1 MIGDTSVTFPDV
13 AGTVARIHG
22 LTRAEH
28 GVAVDAR
35 AETTALLGDDQFTNV
50 FLVGAAVQAGA
61 LPIPARHIEEALGLN
76 GVAVEKN
83 IEAFRAGR
91 RYVAQGPGGAPVP
104 AADGADGA
112 SARISPA
119 AGQVVA
125 AAGLG
130 ADPDLRAVI
139 GRRADELIAYA
150 DRGYAE
156 EFAARVRQIADTER
170 ASSGAPGALT
180 ESYARNLFKLMAYK
194 DEYEVA
200 RLSLDPALHNSIA
213 AQFGAQ
219 ATVSYHLHPPIL
231 RAMGMKKKIT
241 LGPWFRPAFRV
252 LYAGR
257 RVRGTKLDP
266 FGRGEVRRTERALP
280 AEYHEAVVR
289 ALRCLSP
296 GTLPAVLALTGLPDM
311 VRGYEQIKLGNV
323 ARYREALASALTGL
337 EREVLDNAPA
347 APLPAGVSGAG
358 GPVAVRVEPVDVD
371 GNGEAAG

>member
-1 MIGDTSVTFPDV
+1 ML
-13 AGTVARIHG
+13 A
-22 LTRAEH
+22 
-28 GVAVDAR
+28 
-35 AETTALLGDDQFTNV
+35 
-50 FLVGAAVQAGA
+50 
-61 LPIPARHIEEALGLN
+61 
-76 GVAVEKN
+76 
-83 IEAFRAGR
+83 
-91 RYVAQGPGGAPVP
+91 
-104 AADGADGA
+104 AADLD
-112 SARISPA
+112 
-119 AGQVVA
+119 
-125 AAGLG
+125 

-150 DRGYAE
+150 DRRYAE

-170 ASSGAPGALT
+170 AWMRAPGDLT

-200 RLSLDPALHNSIA
+200 RLSLDPALHDSIA

-257 RVRGTKLDP
+257 RVRGTRLDL
-266 FGRGEVRRTERALP
+266 FGRGAVRRTERALP
-280 AEYHEAVVR
+280 AEYHEAVIR
-289 ALRCLSP
+289 ALRYLSP

-311 VRGYEQIKLGNV
+311 VRGYEHIKLGNV

-337 EREVLDNAPA
+337 ERQARDSAPA
-347 APLPAGVSGAG
+347 SP
-358 GPVAVRVEPVDVD
+358 
-371 GNGEAAG
+371 